1 MINSRIISILKRQEG
16 LRNKVYTCP
25 AGKLTIGIGRN
36 LEDRGITD
44 DEANFLLDN
53 DVSDIHFKLAKKLEF
68 YNDLDSVRQEV
79 LLNMSFQMGIGGMLK
94 FRKMIKA
101 VKKSDY
107 KTAAIEMLDSRWA
120 KQTSRRAKELSK
132 AMEGGEWEKETAI
145 YV

>member
-94 FRKMIKA
+94 FRLKRLRNL
-101 VKKSDY
+101 
-107 KTAAIEMLDSRWA
+107 TT
-120 KQTSRRAKELSK
+120 KQQQ
-132 AMEGGEWEKETAI
+132 
-145 YV
+145 